1 MLSSETFT
9 AVLFWFPELGVLTRL
24 LAVLL
29 RIPISRSER
38 EESYQKFKERRVCAG
53 DSCVLITDEARF

>member
-1 MLSSETFT
+1 MLSTENFT
-9 AVLFWFPELGVLTRL
+9 AVLFWFPELGVLTKL

-29 RIPISRSER
+29 KIPISLREC
-38 EESYQKFKERRVCAG
+38 EESYQKFKECCVFAG